1 MLKKLLFLWLYNMHQ
16 KMKKFSVEILE
27 KVIDVYVLVMYSNCL
42 KVIILPVL
50 TNSTTKVMI

>member
-1 MLKKLLFLWLYNMHQ
+1 MHQ

-27 KVIDVYVLVMYSNCL
+27 KVIDLYVLVMYSNCL